1 MTQSKK
7 TYLFY
12 EGGLLKTGLSGLSY
26 RGIFRHQTQL
36 LAELSITDKAQILLP
51 LVDQKNSVEGAH
63 IDSTT
68 RAFAYTPFGHNPET
82 PKDTLLAFNGEPCER
97 FSQLYL
103 LGQGYRAFNTRV
115 MRFHSPDSLSP
126 FAPYCMNS
134 YAYCLGDPINF
145 SDPSGHMPK
154 AIKSRASKYGK
165 NSTNLTHPSGP
176 KSPTSPASPSSP
188 LNLTMPKPPS
198 SPQNLTTPKPP
209 SGPLDLTVPRR
220 PATTID
226 ETNLREVLYKLADK
240 EFVHPRDPNKFAT
253 LKGARLF
260 SDRDEYSDPTLRVK
274 QKRPVVS
281 SDPLKYGLIEGRS
294 DRTPEP
300 LSEVQGSAF
309 FNVLIAMSESVLRTR
324 KS

>member
-51 LVDQKNSVEGAH
+51 LVDQKNSIEGAH

-103 LGQGYRAFNTRV
+103 LGQGYRAFNTRL

-154 AIKSRASKYGK
+154 ATKGRVSKYGK
-165 NSTNLTHPSGP
+165 NSTTSTRLPN
-176 KSPTSPASPSSP
+176 PTNSTTPIRPPNPTDSSSP
-188 LNLTMPKPPS
+188 LNSS
-198 SPQNLTTPKPP
+198 SPASLANP
-209 SGPLDLTVPRR
+209 VN
-220 PATTID
+220 PASAINQTSPQGA
-226 ETNLREVLYKLADK
+226 LYLKHAVQRL
-240 EFVHPRDPNKFAT
+240 VHPRELPIADNPAIN
-253 LKGARLF
+253 RLF
-260 SDRDEYSDPTLRVK
+260 AGIPGPFSSHLQSILNRPMTPLPPGPNHASIEKMFAHIPGPLRTDQHPTFRA
-274 QKRPVVS
+274 PV
-281 SDPLKYGLIEGRS
+281 
-294 DRTPEP
+294 
-300 LSEVQGSAF
+300 
-309 FNVLIAMSESVLRTR
+309 SESATQIR
-324 KS
+324 KQ

>member
-1 MTQSKK
+1 MIPSKK

-36 LAELSITDKAQILLP
+36 LAEVFITDKAQILLP

-103 LGQGYRAFNTRV
+103 LGQGYRAFNTRL

-165 NSTNLTHPSGP
+165 KSTNLTRPPSP
-176 KSPTSPASPSSP
+176 KSPTTPPRSP
-188 LNLTMPKPPS
+188 
-198 SPQNLTTPKPP
+198 
-209 SGPLDLTVPRR
+209 GPLDLTIPAR
-220 PATTID
+220 PAITTEEI
-226 ETNLREVLYKLADK
+226 NLRAALNKLTEK
-240 EFVHPRDPNKFAT
+240 NFVAPRN
-253 LKGARLF
+253 LKQFVNPIGDRLF
-260 SDRDEYSDPTLRVK
+260 SHIDKFSNLEFRTK
-274 QKRPVVS
+274 QERPVAPP
-281 SDPLKYGLIEGRS
+281 DPLKDGLIKNMF
-294 DRTPEP
+294 DKALEP
-300 LSEVQGSAF
+300 LQEAQRPTVI
-309 FNVLIAMSESVLRTR
+309 IATSESVTHIRQ
-324 KS
+324 S